1 VNSAVPVHRRPWLL
15 TLPVAVL
22 VVLCA
27 DYLGLHTNA
36 WSLAV
41 DWPAAYSLVLVVAA
55 AYLAPPALAA
65 QRTRLRRTL
74 PAPGRQRPSSVRPR
88 ALGAPGGVRVAP
100 LTEGPALARPGK
112 LEGS

>member
-1 VNSAVPVHRRPWLL
+1 VPVHRRPWLL

-65 QRTRLRRTL
+65 QRLGWPRRDSAGRAEDSA
-74 PAPGRQRPSSVRPR
+74 APNTAR
-88 ALGAPGGVRVAP
+88 AGAPASEQRAP
-100 LTEGPALARPGK
+100 
-112 LEGS
+112 